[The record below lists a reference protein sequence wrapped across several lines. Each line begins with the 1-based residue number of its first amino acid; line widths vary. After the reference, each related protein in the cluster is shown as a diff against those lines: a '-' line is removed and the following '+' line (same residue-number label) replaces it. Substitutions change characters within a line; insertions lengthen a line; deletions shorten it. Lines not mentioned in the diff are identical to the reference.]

1 MLNVD
6 NTTKSG
12 VANLILKMIQK
23 MLKIIKS
30 WTGSEHTNI
39 THGGKYIQL
48 LYHFFNVFTRK
59 FLINLCGLAFL
70 F

>member
-23 MLKIIKS
+23 MLKIMKS

-39 THGGKYIQL
+39 NITW
-48 LYHFFNVFTRK
+48 R
-59 FLINLCGLAFL
+59 
-70 F
+70 